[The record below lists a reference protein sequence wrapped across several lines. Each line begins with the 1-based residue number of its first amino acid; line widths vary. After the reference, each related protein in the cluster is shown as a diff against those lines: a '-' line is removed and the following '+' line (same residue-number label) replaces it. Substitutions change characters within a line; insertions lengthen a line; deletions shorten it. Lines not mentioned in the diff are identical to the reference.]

1 MDAAPNVQIDFRGYN
16 AGSLFRFLP
25 RSTDFS
31 SAGGP
36 ASPAASL
43 PSPQC
48 AALSTAHGIISKLAS
63 ELDQHSL
70 GSISLTHG
78 ADDLD
83 ARGRSPMCR
92 QSSRPSLGR
101 EKPGVAPS
109 ASSRLHFLRAVPI
122 LHDEAGVVRSSTVQ
136 GDGKRRF
143 YIAAKLES
151 ALRSSANRR

>member
-92 QSSRPSLGR
+92 QSSRPSLG
-101 EKPGVAPS
+101 G
-109 ASSRLHFLRAVPI
+109 
-122 LHDEAGVVRSSTVQ
+122 EAGGRSLGFISL
-136 GDGKRRF
+136 
-143 YIAAKLES
+143 I
-151 ALRSSANRR
+151 SSAERRRARGNRRAGHLPERHRRDA